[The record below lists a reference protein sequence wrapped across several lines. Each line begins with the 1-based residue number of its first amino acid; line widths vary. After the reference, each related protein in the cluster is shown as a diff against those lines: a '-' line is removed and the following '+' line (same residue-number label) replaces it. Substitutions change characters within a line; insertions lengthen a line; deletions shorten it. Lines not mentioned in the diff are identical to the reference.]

1 VHELSIAESILDGIR
16 AELLRYPGARP
27 VRVGVRIG
35 ELAAVDVDSLTFCF
49 EAVVKVLSGIICGWM
64 RAFAGSRGDAKT
76 AAKSLRSRSTTQPAA
91 MQRQRDALTSGD
103 ELDFDYL
110 EVETMERLPLKSKV
124 LNENQIIAERLRE
137 SYRAH
142 GILCLNLISSPGSG
156 KTALLERTLA
166 TCPGDARVRADRRY
180 PDGQ

>member
-49 EAVVKVLSGIICGWM
+49 EAVVKGTEWDYLRLDARVCRQQRRCKDCGKEFEVTEYNATCPQCSG
-64 RAFAGSRGDAKT
+64 SET
-76 AAKSLRSRSTTQPAA
+76 
-91 MQRQRDALTSGD
+91 ALTSGD

-110 EVETMERLPLKSKV
+110 EVET
-124 LNENQIIAERLRE
+124 
-137 SYRAH
+137 
-142 GILCLNLISSPGSG
+142 
-156 KTALLERTLA
+156 
-166 TCPGDARVRADRRY
+166 
-180 PDGQ
+180 DGTPAA